1 MAGPWEQYQTAKAPS
16 GPWEQY
22 GASAEPYQEAGGV
35 PRPIRQVANW
45 ANQAIAGVPDA
56 VLNTPTN
63 LWNLA
68 KAGVGTVA
76 AAAGRPDLAPE
87 MTPNPNYVTRAFEA
101 VGGIQPGFEPESAAG
116 RIAKAGVQ
124 GLAVGPIA
132 PAQSLGQAALNSGIS
147 GASALLGQGTT
158 EVTGKPLLG
167 AAVNLAAVP
176 AISAATN
183 AARTSSMKAK
193 SRNELADK
201 TLDDAVEAG
210 FVTPPSAGGGNWFTR
225 RLESIAGKSATAQ
238 EATVRNQ
245 QKVNEIAR
253 KEVGLPEDTA
263 ISVTA
268 LDKRRDVLA
277 APYREVRALNKNAAT
292 DLEALREARRQSNL
306 NYRHYDV
313 SQDPSALAKAE
324 AAAQQATALEQRIEG
339 YARAA
344 MKPDLV
350 QELRQARTDIAKTY
364 DVERALNVATG
375 DVSMPILG
383 RALDKGKPLSGGLA
397 TAAKFQQAFPRYARE
412 GERMPPSGVSKSE
425 ALAASLLGVGGY
437 GAMGPYGAAMA
448 ALPLAS
454 GPVRSMLLTSP
465 FQGSPAYAASRLP
478 MVTDPYLRGILSTN
492 EMLRE

>member
-1 MAGPWEQYQTAKAPS
+1 MASYRFVDEEPAKPSYRFVDEEPEAPA
-16 GPWEQY
+16 Q
-22 GASAEPYQEAGGV
+22 GGMPAIPHPV
-35 PRPIRQVANW
+35 RQVANW

-63 LWNLA
+63 VWNLA

-87 MTPNPNYVTRAFEA
+87 MTPQPNYVTRAFEA
-101 VGGIQPGFEPESAAG
+101 VNGIQPGFEPTSTMG
-116 RIAKAGVQ
+116 RLAKAGVQ
-124 GLAVGPIA
+124 GATVGLIA
-132 PAQSLGQAALNSGIS
+132 PTQSLGQVGLNSGIS
-147 GASALLGQGTT
+147 GAASVLGQGTT
-158 EVTGKPLLG
+158 EVTGSPLAG
-167 AAVNLAAVP
+167 AAVTMGAVP

-183 AARTSSMKAK
+183 AVRQSSMKAK
-193 SRNELADK
+193 ARNELVDE
-201 TLDDAVEAG
+201 TIDDAVKAG
-210 FVTPPSAGGGNWFTR
+210 FVTPPSARSGNWFVR
-225 RLESIAGKSATAQ
+225 RLESIAGKDATAQ

-253 KEVGLPEDTA
+253 KELGLPEDSA
-263 ISVTA
+263 ISLTA
-268 LDKRRDVLA
+268 LERRREVLA
-277 APYREVRALNKNAAT
+277 APYREVRSLNQNAAT

-313 SQDPSALAKAE
+313 SQDPTALAKAE
-324 AAAQQATALEQRIEG
+324 AAAQQATALEQRLEG

-350 QELRQARTDIAKTY
+350 KELRQARTDIAKTY

-383 RALDKGKPLSGGLA
+383 RALDRGKPLSGGLE

-412 GERMPPSGVSKSE
+412 GEKMPAPGVSKSE
-425 ALAASLLGVGGY
+425 AIMASLLGLGGY
-437 GAMGPYGAAMA
+437 GAMGPAGMALA

-454 GPVRSMLLTSP
+454 GPTRSMLLSSP
-465 FQGSPAYAASRLP
+465 FQGSPAYLGSRLP
-478 MVTDPYLRGILSTN
+478 TVTDPYLRGILATQ
-492 EMLRE
+492 EMTR